1 MRPGIVRSVL
11 ASGLLTLGCSDS
23 TTEPVASVVTGPAFV
38 NATAIALDFDITGAG
53 TLANVRPSVAI
64 AMPAGLSAG
73 THQAA
78 VRIAGSIT
86 TLALLSFE
94 VTAANPTHVIAF
106 GTGSGITARALE
118 DTGSIVPAGK
128 SKVRVINLAPG
139 SDIDIWRT
147 QPDYQTGI
155 RFQFPFPYDPEPGPY
170 LQSDAGAWRVWI
182 TPTSDANLKL
192 YDTGPFQV
200 PSGERR
206 TVVVVDSAGALR
218 LRVLVE

>member
-1 MRPGIVRSVL
+1 MRARVVWSVL

-23 TTEPVASVVTGPAFV
+23 TLQPGANVVTGPAFV
-38 NATAIALDFDITGAG
+38 NATASALDFDITGVG
-53 TLANVRPSVAI
+53 TLANVRPSVALP
-64 AMPAGLSAG
+64 MPAGLSAG
-73 THQAA
+73 AHQAA
-78 VRIAGSIT
+78 VRIAGSGG
-86 TLALLSFE
+86 TLAMVSFE
-94 VTAANPTHVIAF
+94 VSATNPTHVIAF

-155 RFQFPFPYDPEPGPY
+155 RFQFPFPYDPVPGPY
-170 LQSDAGAWRVWI
+170 LQSDAGSWRVWI
-182 TPTSDANLKL
+182 TPTWDANVKL

>member
-1 MRPGIVRSVL
+1 MRPGVVRSVL
-11 ASGLLTLGCSDS
+11 ASLLLTLGCSD
-23 TTEPVASVVTGPAFV
+23 TTLEPDASVVTGPAFV
-38 NATAIALDFDITGAG
+38 NATAVALDFDITGVG
-53 TLANVRPSVAI
+53 TLANVRPSVALP
-64 AMPAGLSAG
+64 MPAGLSAG

-78 VRIAGSIT
+78 VRIAGSGG
-86 TLALLSFE
+86 TLAMVSFE
-94 VTAANPTHVIAF
+94 VSATNPTHVIAF

-118 DTGSIVPAGK
+118 DTGSVVPAGK

-155 RFQFPFPYDPEPGPY
+155 RFQFPFPDDPEPGPY

-182 TPTSDANLKL
+182 TPTMDANVKL
-192 YDTGPFQV
+192 HDTGPFV
-200 PSGERR
+200 IPSGERR
-206 TVVVVDSAGALR
+206 SVVVVDSAGALR